1 MEWLKWLNV
10 VTSGYGTGGA
20 AGFGGVAFADLLRC
34 VANEFGVM
42 CGWRRWFGG
51 VDMAVLA
58 CRFEGRVRVL

>member
-34 VANEFGVM
+34 VANDLRLCVVG
-42 CGWRRWFGG
+42 GLFGG
-51 VDMAVLA
+51 VDNAVLA